1 MIERVYLKECLTF
14 KEVELNFET
23 DKRGLIIFSGASG
36 AGKSILMQAILS
48 LFGYFE
54 ASAKLG
60 EVLIDRSLDLSEYGI
75 ESDNLA
81 TIFKQ
86 LKREK
91 VRYFINNQAV
101 SKKLVKNIS
110 SNFVDYLSVK
120 NSKEFKNENLLLTID
135 KFAKS
140 DSSRVELLFER
151 YRELKKEMKEIE
163 EKEQKANE
171 LIEFLEFEIEKIE
184 RIAPKKGE
192 FEELIELKKSLSK
205 IEKLRELS
213 LRVNTLFEYENSVNE
228 LLNLL
233 EVENSFF
240 NETMNELRGCVETA
254 YQKME
259 FLESVDIE
267 EVLKRLEDL
276 QGLIKRFGSIEESLN
291 YLDKKREELLRLKN
305 ISFEK
310 KDLEKEMKQVEKE
323 LYREAELLSQKRKK
337 GVIAFKN
344 ELNRFLKKLYLS
356 PIEIELERGEIN
368 RLGIDYVKMNIN
380 SADIGQLSTGEFNRL
395 KLAFLASRVEFD
407 EGGKTIFLDEVDANL
422 SGEESM
428 SVAKVL
434 KFLSKKYQIFAI
446 SHQPQ
451 LTSQADRHFYIWKE
465 GSNSF
470 IKELNRA
477 ERVREIARII
487 SGKKPNR
494 EALNYAKQLLK
505 ERE

>member
-1 MIERVYLKECLTF
+1 
-14 KEVELNFET
+14 
-23 DKRGLIIFSGASG
+23 
-36 AGKSILMQAILS
+36 
-48 LFGYFE
+48 
-54 ASAKLG
+54 
-60 EVLIDRSLDLSEYGI
+60 
-75 ESDNLA
+75 
-81 TIFKQ
+81 
-86 LKREK
+86 
-91 VRYFINNQAV
+91 
-101 SKKLVKNIS
+101 
-110 SNFVDYLSVK
+110 
-120 NSKEFKNENLLLTID
+120 
-135 KFAKS
+135 
-140 DSSRVELLFER
+140 
-151 YRELKKEMKEIE
+151 
-163 EKEQKANE
+163 
-171 LIEFLEFEIEKIE
+171 
-184 RIAPKKGE
+184 
-192 FEELIELKKSLSK
+192 
-205 IEKLRELS
+205 
-213 LRVNTLFEYENSVNE
+213 
-228 LLNLL
+228 LL